1 MSPNSQLHLT
11 NDSFLYA
18 CQSEF
23 AARTKKDGTFKSHI
37 RFESF
42 LLDQFQRPLN
52 ANMNDF
58 AQVIS
63 AITAHHFQVTPQ
75 FRRHEPLNLETV
87 SYFTC
92 AIATLFADLETACK
106 EMFGLGLPV
115 IPSDPPEYSTD
126 APVSNALL
134 HARSNYLI
142 RINEDEVISEPFEGF
157 PLKELGALA
166 TSEQVILWS
175 CELWDTLADAIH
187 SSLGEYAD
195 TAMAFAYWKYQEL
208 EIKADIDWR
217 VRPPVGE
224 AYAKAFKPMLRN
236 ARLDRGSGGD
246 RGGRGGKPSFS
257 EKGRPSSNRP
267 QREHGPRDNGPR
279 EHAPTELSAP
289 RAQLPSEQLERA
301 PSKKRVQS
309 ERPESKPEL
318 KESPARRE
326 SREGREPR
334 GGSDHRRDRGDHQ
347 APNSAPQASEKQLED
362 ALKEVH
368 KAIASLKVNPN
379 LGEVALKPTNS
390 FIRRQQHSLAVELG
404 FDTES
409 RGEGRD
415 RGVVIR
421 TSAAHV

>member
-23 AARTKKDGTFKSHI
+23 AARTKKDGSFKSHI

-52 ANMNDF
+52 ATMNDF
-58 AQVIS
+58 AQIVS

-115 IPSDPPEYSTD
+115 IPSEPPEYSSE
-126 APVSNALL
+126 APVSNSLL
-134 HARSNYLI
+134 QARSNYLI
-142 RINEDEVISEPFEGF
+142 RINEGELISEPFEGF
-157 PLKELGALA
+157 PLKELGTLA
-166 TSEQVILWS
+166 TSEQAMLWS

-187 SSLGEYAD
+187 SSFGEYAD

-208 EIKADIDWR
+208 EAKPDIDWR

-236 ARLDRGSGGD
+236 ARAERGSG
-246 RGGRGGKPSFS
+246 GGRGGKPSFS
-257 EKGRPSSNRP
+257 DKGRPSSNRP
-267 QREHGPRDNGPR
+267 PREHGPR
-279 EHAPTELSAP
+279 EHAPVELSAP
-289 RAQLPSEQLERA
+289 RAQLPSEQIERA
-301 PSKKRVQS
+301 PSKREHS
-309 ERPESKPEL
+309 ERHESKPEF
-318 KESPARRE
+318 KERPARRE

-334 GGSDHRRDRGDHQ
+334 GGSEHRRDRGDRQ

-368 KAIASLKVNPN
+368 KAIAALKVNPN

-421 TSAAHV
+421 TSGAHV

>member
-1 MSPNSQLHLT
+1 VSPNSQLHLT

-23 AARTKKDGTFKSHI
+23 AARTKKDGSFKSHI

-42 LLDQFQRPLN
+42 LLDQYQRPLN
-52 ANMNDF
+52 ATMNDF
-58 AQVIS
+58 AQLVS

-87 SYFTC
+87 SFFTR

-115 IPSDPPEYSTD
+115 IPSEPPEYSSE
-126 APVSNALL
+126 APVANALL
-134 HARSNYLI
+134 QARSNYLI
-142 RINEDEVISEPFEGF
+142 RINEGEMISEPFEGF

-166 TSEQVILWS
+166 TSEQVMLWS

-187 SSLGEYAD
+187 SSFGEYAD

-208 EIKADIDWR
+208 QAKPDIDWR

-236 ARLDRGSGGD
+236 ARAERGSGGD

-257 EKGRPSSNRP
+257 DKGRPSSNRP
-267 QREHGPRDNGPR
+267 PRESGPREHGPR
-279 EHAPTELSAP
+279 EHAPAELSAP
-289 RAQLPSEQLERA
+289 RAQLPSEQIERA
-301 PSKKRVQS
+301 PSKREHS
-309 ERPESKPEL
+309 ERHESKPEF
-318 KESPARRE
+318 KERPARRE
-326 SREGREPR
+326 GREGREPR
-334 GGSDHRRDRGDHQ
+334 GGSEHRRDRADRQ

-368 KAIASLKVNPN
+368 KAIAALKVNPN

-421 TSAAHV
+421 TSGAHV

>member
-1 MSPNSQLHLT
+1 MNPNSQLHLT

-58 AQVIS
+58 AQVVS

-75 FRRHEPLNLETV
+75 FRRHEPLSLETV

-115 IPSDPPEYSTD
+115 IPSVPPEYSTD
-126 APVSNALL
+126 APASNALL

-142 RINEDEVISEPFEGF
+142 RNNGDELISAPFEGF
-157 PLKELGALA
+157 PLKELGTLA
-166 TSEQVILWS
+166 TTEQAILWS
-175 CELWDTLADAIH
+175 CELWDTVADAIH

-208 EIKADIDWR
+208 EIKANIDWR

-246 RGGRGGKPSFS
+246 RGGRGGKPTFS
-257 EKGRPSSNRP
+257 DKGRPSSSRP
-267 QREHGPRDNGPR
+267 QRDLGPRDNGPQ
-279 EHAPTELSAP
+279 EHSPAELSSP

-301 PSKKRVQS
+301 PSKNRVQS

-318 KESPARRE
+318 KERPARRE
-326 SREGREPR
+326 SSEGREPR
-334 GGSDHRRDRGDHQ
+334 GGSAHRRDRADQQG
-347 APNSAPQASEKQLED
+347 PNNAPQASEKQLED

-368 KAIASLKVNPN
+368 KAIASLKINPSQ
-379 LGEVALKPTNS
+379 GEVALRPTNS